1 MDVVADVATGAFATG
16 GPPCSTVWAMPD
28 DDTMLK
34 QISAV
39 LHQLCEH
46 NKSHLGAACP
56 TLFDSDAPPLL
67 LPSVHCYLVR
77 IHVITL
83 ILTLTFTLTLTLTL
97 TTDPNPDPR
106 PHHSHSPINLHPH
119 PQPHFTLTPTL
130 TRCASTATLSS
141 VPTARCPLDHL
152 TLPQP

>member
-1 MDVVADVATGAFATG
+1 MCVGRAGFSWPYACSPQKSALRSPVSPPYPATLSGRRIRVGAVAATPAARMDVVADVATGAFATG

-34 QISAV
+34 QISSV

-77 IHVITL
+77 IHVNPNPNPHL
-83 ILTLTFTLTLTLTL
+83 HP
-97 TTDPNPDPR
+97 DPNPDPN
-106 PHHSHSPINLHPH
+106 H
-119 PQPHFTLTPTL
+119 
-130 TRCASTATLSS
+130 
-141 VPTARCPLDHL
+141 
-152 TLPQP
+152 

>member
-34 QISAV
+34 QISSV

-77 IHVITL
+77 IHVNPNPNPHL
-83 ILTLTFTLTLTLTL
+83 HP
-97 TTDPNPDPR
+97 DPNP
-106 PHHSHSPINLHPH
+106 HPH

-152 TLPQP
+152 TLP